1 MIVFVVRILIIVAKG
16 EEQRP
21 EPQMSLPAREEEKN
35 IVYTELVRWRRDYL
49 GKHVRV
55 ALPILCGKR
64 NRKHFSSGFCN
75 VLHWIKTA

>member
-1 MIVFVVRILIIVAKG
+1 MAKG

-21 EPQMSLPAREEEKN
+21 ETQMSLPAREEEKN
-35 IVYTELVRWRRDYL
+35 IVYTQLVRWRRDYL

-64 NRKHFSSGFCN
+64 NRKHFSSEFCN